1 MHPADDQFAA
11 LREIL
16 EALVE
21 ERITG
26 EQSTRFVELTRHD
39 PAARRY
45 YLEYIELHGNLHWD
59 AAQSEIGV
67 ERAATSSADDA
78 ARPASFSRSAA
89 TGVSTANRPA
99 KRRSRLPFAMTVA
112 VGSLL
117 AVAFLV
123 VAWIS
128 SGHKTAESKPPVVA
142 GGDDRARPQER
153 VSPNNDRGR
162 PPKLVPASKGDTAA
176 LKANSAPKR
185 TASSIAA
192 ARRRSSQARFP
203 VTAQS
208 AKPLKPTRPSA
219 DLKVD
224 NSLAAGRINGMH
236 TPPATSNQSSQE
248 LVAFVDEHIR
258 GGWKSA
264 GLEPSPVATDAEWIR
279 RVYLD
284 VIGHIPPEEAV
295 DAFLDPRG
303 ERNQAAVVEH
313 LLQDPGYA
321 RNWATVWANL
331 LVGRD
336 PRTPG
341 VHRDELEKYLR
352 DSFAANV
359 PWNEIVYS
367 LVAAEGTAEQNPAA
381 NFLLAHLNQDAVPA
395 TGLTARLFL
404 GIQVQCTQCH
414 DHPFTK
420 DKQDRFW
427 ELNCFF
433 QQTEVVSRAPLP
445 NESSPAAGGSAESR
459 GMATRSVSLP
469 AIVTRE
475 VGGPMYYE
483 TLRGEM
489 RAAFPVYAGHKIDAG
504 PTVNRRRELARLI
517 SQGDDRQLARAMVN
531 RTWQHF
537 FGHGFT
543 RPVDDMGPHNVP
555 NNPEV
560 LDRLA
565 REFAASGYNLKQL
578 IRWICATDAYQ
589 RASILERA
597 NASDDP
603 ASGAAPLFSRLYLKP
618 LSAEELYDSLMVATR
633 AKASARTDWND
644 VGRRR
649 EDWVRQFVFNY
660 ATEDRDEAALPAGS
674 VTQALTMMNDR
685 IVDGALAI
693 EPGTLLFDVV
703 HDTLDDAA
711 KVRRLSRSALSRNPT
726 QTELHAA
733 LAHLRE
739 ARENAESDKGQNQA
753 AGRALADIFWAYLNS
768 NEFALVH

>member
-1 MHPADDQFAA
+1 MNRADDQFAE

-16 EALVE
+16 ESLVE
-21 ERITG
+21 DRLTS
-26 EQSTRFVELTRHD
+26 EQSARFAELTRHD
-39 PAARRY
+39 AAARRF

-59 AAQSEIGV
+59 AAQSEIGMH
-67 ERAATSSADDA
+67 
-78 ARPASFSRSAA
+78 RSAPSGAADADPRSASGGHA
-89 TGVSTANRPA
+89 TVHASMANREA
-99 KRRSRLPFAMTVA
+99 QRRLRLPFAITAA
-112 VGSLL
+112 VGSLI
-117 AVAFLV
+117 AVAV
-123 VAWIS
+123 VVTAWIW
-128 SGHKTAESKPPVVA
+128 SGPKSMEPKPENIANGAEAARPERTPTTDDHAPRSKPVRAPVANV
-142 GGDDRARPQER
+142 
-153 VSPNNDRGR
+153 
-162 PPKLVPASKGDTAA
+162 

-185 TASSIAA
+185 SASAIANN
-192 ARRRSSQARFP
+192 RRRSSPVRFA
-203 VTAQS
+203 VKST
-208 AKPLKPTRPSA
+208 KPTKLPQPLS
-219 DLKVD
+219 DPKLD
-224 NSLAAGRINGMH
+224 MNLAATRIGPTQ
-236 TPPATSNQSSQE
+236 TPRAPSKEVSQE
-248 LVAFVDEHIR
+248 LVAYIDEHIR

-284 VIGHIPPEEAV
+284 VVGHIPPEEAV
-295 DAFLDPRG
+295 DAFFVSSGD
-303 ERNQAAVVEH
+303 QSKTAVVDR

-331 LVGRD
+331 LVGRE

-341 VHRDELEKYLR
+341 VQREQLEKYLR
-352 DSFAANV
+352 GSFAANV
-359 PWNEIVYS
+359 PWNEMVYA
-367 LVAAEGTAEQNPAA
+367 LVSAEGTTEQNPAV

-395 TGLTARLFL
+395 TALTARLFL

-433 QQTEVVSRAPLP
+433 QQTEVVTHSPLATG
-445 NESSPAAGGSAESR
+445 PAVGDGVESR
-459 GMATRSVSLP
+459 SMSTRPVSLP
-469 AIVTRE
+469 EIVTRP

-489 RAAFPVYAGHKIDAG
+489 RAAFPIYAGHKIDAG
-504 PTVNRRRELARLI
+504 PTVNRRRELGRLI

-565 REFAASGYNLKQL
+565 KEFAASGYDMKQL

-589 RASILERA
+589 RTSVVKPG

-603 ASGAAPLFSRLYLKP
+603 ANGAAPLFSRVYLKP

-660 ATEDRDEAALPAGS
+660 ATEERDEAALPAGS

-685 IVDGALAI
+685 IVEGALAI

-703 HDTLDDAA
+703 HDAIDDAA
-711 KVRRLSRSALSRNPT
+711 KIRRLSRSALARNPT
-726 QTELHAA
+726 QAELHAA

-739 ARENAESDKGQNQA
+739 AREESQSEKSQNQA
-753 AGRALADIFWAYLNS
+753 EGRALADIFWAYLNS

>member
-1 MHPADDQFAA
+1 MNRADDPFAE

-21 ERITG
+21 ERITS
-26 EQSTRFVELTRHD
+26 EQSARFVELTRHD
-39 PAARRY
+39 AAARRF

-59 AAQSEIGV
+59 AAQSEIGLDRAAHCSIRDV
-67 ERAATSSADDA
+67 ERQACF
-78 ARPASFSRSAA
+78 ARPAA
-89 TGVSTANRPA
+89 TGSSRANHPA
-99 KRRSRLPFAMTVA
+99 KRRSRLPFAMTIA

-117 AVAFLV
+117 AVGFLAA
-123 VAWIS
+123 AWIS
-128 SGHKTAESKPPVVA
+128 SGHKTARPKSGLLVE
-142 GGDDRARPQER
+142 GDEGARQPGP
-153 VSPNNDRGR
+153 VSPANSPGPR
-162 PPKLVPASKGDTAA
+162 PKSA
-176 LKANSAPKR
+176 LKADAAAVKANAAAKR
-185 TASSIAA
+185 TTNSIAA
-192 ARRRSSQARFP
+192 VRRRSSQARFP
-203 VTAQS
+203 VTARS
-208 AKPLKPTRPSA
+208 PKPGKSTQHAPDQKTE
-219 DLKVD
+219 K
-224 NSLAAGRINGMH
+224 SLAVNRITGTQ
-236 TPPATSNQSSQE
+236 TPLAVSNEASQE
-248 LVAFVDEHIR
+248 LISFIDEHIQ

-279 RVYLD
+279 RVSLD
-284 VIGHIPPEEAV
+284 VVGHIPPEEAV
-295 DAFLDPRG
+295 DAFLDAHG
-303 ERNQAAVVEH
+303 ERKKTAVVEH

-321 RNWATVWANL
+321 RNWGTVWANL

-336 PRTPG
+336 PPTPG

-395 TGLTARLFL
+395 TALTARLFL

-427 ELNCFF
+427 ELNSFF
-433 QQTEVVSRAPLP
+433 QQTEVVSSHSPLP
-445 NESSPAAGGSAESR
+445 SGSSSAAGDSSEGRS
-459 GMATRSVSLP
+459 MTTRPISLP
-469 AIVTRE
+469 EIVTRQ

-489 RAAFPVYAGHKIDAG
+489 RAAFPIYAGHKIDVG
-504 PTVNRRRELARLI
+504 PTVNRRRELGRLI
-517 SQGDDRQLARAMVN
+517 SQGDDRQLALAMVN

-565 REFAASGYNLKQL
+565 REFAASGYNVKQL
-578 IRWICATDAYQ
+578 IQWICATDAYQ
-589 RASILERA
+589 RASTFDRA
-597 NASDDP
+597 NTSDDP
-603 ASGAAPLFSRLYLKP
+603 ANGAPPLFSRLYLKP
-618 LSAEELYDSLMVATR
+618 LSAEALYDSLMVATR

-703 HDTLDDAA
+703 HDTIDDAA
-711 KVRRLSRSALSRNPT
+711 KIRRLSRSALSRNPT
-726 QTELHAA
+726 QAELHAA
-733 LAHLRE
+733 VDHLRE
-739 ARENAESDKGQNQA
+739 AREGAESEKGQQQA

>member
-1 MHPADDQFAA
+1 MNRADDQFAE

-21 ERITG
+21 ERITD
-26 EQSTRFVELTRHD
+26 EQSARFAELTRHD
-39 PAARRY
+39 AAARRY

-59 AAQSEIGV
+59 VAQSEIGMHRTAPSGGADA
-67 ERAATSSADDA
+67 EPQSASGGSV
-78 ARPASFSRSAA
+78 RVQAS
-89 TGVSTANRPA
+89 VANRPA
-99 KRRSRLPFAMTVA
+99 QRRSRIPFAMTAA
-112 VGSLL
+112 VGSLI
-117 AVAFLV
+117 AVAFV
-123 VAWIS
+123 VAAWIW
-128 SGHKTAESKPPVVA
+128 SGPKSIAQKPGLVAEGADPAGRRERTPPTTDAALHSKPVA
-142 GGDDRARPQER
+142 VRTA
-153 VSPNNDRGR
+153 N
-162 PPKLVPASKGDTAA
+162 TAA
-176 LKANSAPKR
+176 LKASSAPKR
-185 TASSIAA
+185 SPSAIAN
-192 ARRRSSQARFP
+192 ARRRSNPARFA
-203 VTAQS
+203 VKST
-208 AKPLKPTRPSA
+208 KPFKPPQPS
-219 DLKVD
+219 VD
-224 NSLAAGRINGMH
+224 SSVDKILTKESVVKGQ
-236 TPPATSNQSSQE
+236 TPAVSKEASQE
-248 LVAFVDEHIR
+248 LVAFIDEHIR
-258 GGWKSA
+258 NGWKGA
-264 GLEPSPVATDAEWIR
+264 GLEASPVATDAEWIR

-284 VIGHIPPEEAV
+284 VVGHIPPEEAV
-295 DAFLDPRG
+295 DAFLVSAG
-303 ERNQAAVVEH
+303 ERNKAAVVDR

-341 VHRDELEKYLR
+341 VHRDQLEKYLR
-352 DSFAANV
+352 DSFATNV
-359 PWNEIVYS
+359 PWNEIVYD

-395 TGLTARLFL
+395 TALTARLFL

-427 ELNCFF
+427 ELNSFF
-433 QQTEVVSRAPLP
+433 QQTEVVSRNPV
-445 NESSPAAGGSAESR
+445 AAARSIAADDSATSR
-459 GMATRSVSLP
+459 GMATRLVSLP
-469 AIVTRE
+469 EIVTRQ

-489 RAAFPVYAGHKIDAG
+489 RAAFPIYAGHKIDAG
-504 PTVNRRRELARLI
+504 PSVNRRRELGRLI

-560 LDRLA
+560 LDHLA
-565 REFAASGYNLKQL
+565 KEFAASGYDLKQL

-589 RASILERA
+589 RTSVVKPA
-597 NASDDP
+597 NTSDDP
-603 ASGAAPLFSRLYLKP
+603 ANGAAPLFSRVYLKP

-649 EDWVRQFVFNY
+649 EDWVRQFVFSY

-703 HDTLDDAA
+703 HDAIDDAA
-711 KVRRLSRSALSRNPT
+711 KIRRLSRSALSRNPT
-726 QTELHAA
+726 QAELHAA
-733 LAHLRE
+733 LRHLRE
-739 ARENAESDKGQNQA
+739 AREGSQSEKSQNQA
-753 AGRALADIFWAYLNS
+753 EGSALADIFWAYLNS